1 MADVKEALRESAKF
15 TLDFILQL
23 RLEQLEKVTGGS
35 DSLAKGNEVDPLRSS
50 GEGWKRELGNGVEY
64 DRVLTGAVVLPLL
77 EMEKAFL
84 R

>member
-1 MADVKEALRESAKF
+1 MVDVKEAMRESAKF

-64 DRVLTGAVVLPLL
+64 DRVLTGAVKFTL
-77 EMEKAFL
+77 
-84 R
+84 